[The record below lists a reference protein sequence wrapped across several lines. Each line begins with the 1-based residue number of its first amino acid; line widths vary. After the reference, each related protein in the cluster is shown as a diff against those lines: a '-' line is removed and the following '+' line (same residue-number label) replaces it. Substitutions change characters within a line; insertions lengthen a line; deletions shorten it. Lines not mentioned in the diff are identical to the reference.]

1 MVTANRYH
9 RKIYWASV
17 AVCLIAVGLFAWIGP
32 RYMIPFFAIFGA
44 VSLWRAFGY
53 SSPR

>member
-17 AVCLIAVGLFAWIGP
+17 AVCLIAVGLFAWTGP
-32 RYMIPFFAIFGA
+32 RYMIPDRDISG
-44 VSLWRAFGY
+44 RIC
-53 SSPR
+53 